1 MEEVKKIR
9 NEYQMGFITAQEFL
23 AKLSDILYDLGS
35 SRELVDTTNTILAP
49 FVDFIIDK
57 IIDEPI
63 LSNKKQINEYLND
76 K

>member
-1 MEEVKKIR
+1 
-9 NEYQMGFITAQEFL
+9 MGFITSQEFL

-35 SRELVDTTNTILAP
+35 SRELSDTVNTILAP
-49 FVDFIIDK
+49 FVNFIIDK

-63 LSNKKQINEYLND
+63 SCNKKSISEYLNG